1 METIGMIGLGEM
13 GAAMVRRLLLAK
25 RDVVGYNRT
34 KAKAE
39 PLIANGMTY
48 AATPREVVEACDV
61 ICCIVTDDRALA
73 AVTEG
78 PDGVLAAM
86 RPGKIF
92 IDLSTISPAAIRALA
107 PAFADTGAALLD
119 GSVSGSQLTVDQ
131 GKLLIMIAGDPA
143 AYARAE
149 PILLDI
155 GPKVRLIGELGQAKI
170 MKIAIN
176 LQLAI
181 QVMAMSE
188 GVLLAEKS
196 GISRELA
203 CEMVLASAVASPML
217 GYRGPFVLGLPEKAW
232 FDVNMQ
238 QKDMKLALEL
248 GRQVE
253 VPLVAT
259 AVANE
264 LLTAARAF
272 GYGNEDFAVMFHAL
286 AKTAGIEAVPR
297 PSP

>member
-39 PLIANGMTY
+39 PLIAKGMKY
-48 AATPREVVEACDV
+48 AATPREVVEACDIV
-61 ICCIVTDDRALA
+61 CCIVTDDRALA

-92 IDLSTISPAAIRALA
+92 IDLSTISPDAIRALA
-107 PAFADTGAALLD
+107 AEFANTGGALLD

-149 PILLDI
+149 PVLLDI
-155 GPKVRLIGELGQAKI
+155 GPKVRAIGEIGHAKV

-181 QVMAMSE
+181 QLMAMSE

-196 GISRELA
+196 GVSRELA
-203 CEMVLASAVASPML
+203 CEMILASAVASPML

-238 QKDMKLALEL
+238 QKDMKLALAL
-248 GRQVE
+248 GREVE

-272 GYGNEDFAVMFHAL
+272 GYGDEDFAVMFHAL
-286 AKTAGIEAVPR
+286 AKMAGVEAAPHA
-297 PSP
+297 